1 LLNAS
6 VGVQRV
12 LARLRP
18 VQSRQSAAAD
28 LIQRHRLSAAVTIR
42 RVVSGLARIPVATMA
57 ALRPAGATSRTRQ
70 TRATSEHSID
80 HSIARHLATRN
91 PRSGLAARSISDPS
105 RSRLLPFAAVET
117 RVPVRQPILAARCAR
132 TSARVSEPAAAG
144 HGHLARRSLVSRIG
158 VDRAVPAAAIAIV
171 LVATALSSAPSFGGS
186 GPVGGPTGDG
196 PDARIVV
203 GGFGGVAAAEGQP
216 GTDVSTGV
224 DGGGVDGAID
234 QTGPDGGQGSTG
246 GDQGSTGGI
255 TPPDQATVP
264 DAYVDDGTL
273 LKPVAVDTSVSDG
286 KGLMRSYRVRAGD
299 TLTGIAHKFGV
310 SMMTVWWANH
320 LTRKDDLHIG
330 QTLTI
335 PPMSGVVVTVG
346 SSDTLES
353 LALKYGVEA
362 AAIVDANDLQDPNLV
377 IGQTLTVPGGLGD
390 KIATPKPKVTKPTT
404 THSSGSAHPTRP
416 ITPPGHY
423 GGGKMAWPVA
433 GGYISQYFH
442 YGHYAIDIAADRGT
456 PVKAAA
462 AGVVIFSGW
471 KTNGGGYQVWISHG
485 SGLYTTYNHMSSLS
499 VGRGQHVA
507 RSQMVGR
514 VGMTGNATGPHLHFE
529 VWRGP
534 VWSGGTRVNPLLYL

>member
-12 LARLRP
+12 IARLRP
-18 VQSRQSAAAD
+18 VQSRRSAAVD
-28 LIQRHRLSAAVTIR
+28 LIHRQRISAAVTIR
-42 RVVSGLARIPVATMA
+42 RAASGIAHVPEATIA
-57 ALRPAGATSRTRQ
+57 ALRPAGANSRPRSARRPSASPIARQ
-70 TRATSEHSID
+70 VVTRA
-80 HSIARHLATRN
+80 
-91 PRSGLAARSISDPS
+91 PRSGLAARSIQGASTSPLPS
-105 RSRLLPFAAVET
+105 SKAVET
-117 RVPVRQPILAARCAR
+117 RVPVRQPLLAARCAR
-132 TSARVSEPAAAG
+132 TAARVADTSAAG
-144 HGHLARRSLVSRIG
+144 HGKLARRSLVSRIG

-171 LVATALSSAPSFGGS
+171 LVATALSSAPSFGS
-186 GPVGGPTGDG
+186 TGPVGGPTGDG
-196 PDARIVV
+196 PDARIAI

-216 GTDVSTGV
+216 GTDVTTGV

-234 QTGPDGGQGSTG
+234 ESGPDGGIDPSG
-246 GDQGSTGGI
+246 GTISEDGGA

-264 DAYVDDGTL
+264 DSFIDDGTL

-299 TLTGIAHKFGV
+299 TLTGIAHKFEV

-335 PPMSGVVVTVG
+335 PPVSGVVVTVG
-346 SSDTLES
+346 PSDTLDS

-362 AAIVDANDLQDPNLV
+362 ASIVDANDLQDPNLV
-377 IGQTLTVPGGLGD
+377 IGQTLTVPGALGE
-390 KIATPKPKVTKPTT
+390 KISTPKPKPSTSGTSRPTT
-404 THSSGSAHPTRP
+404 RSAA
-416 ITPPGHY
+416 PPSHY
-423 GGGKMAWPVA
+423 SGGKFAWPVA

-499 VGRGQHVA
+499 VGRGQHVS

-534 VWSGGTRVNPLLYL
+534 VWAGGTRVNPLLYL